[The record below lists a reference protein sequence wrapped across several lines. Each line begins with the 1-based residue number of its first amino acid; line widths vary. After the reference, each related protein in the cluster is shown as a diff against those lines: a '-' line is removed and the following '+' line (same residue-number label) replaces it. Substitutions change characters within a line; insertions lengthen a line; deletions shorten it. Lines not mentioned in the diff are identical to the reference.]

1 MKKILISFMA
11 LALTFGANAQAVSDN
26 AVIPVSV
33 SLTGILRLNVVS
45 GGNIEFVV
53 NTLNQYQNGI
63 KNTQGTD
70 TKFTVSSSTDFD
82 VTLAAEDATFI
93 GADNPANL
101 MPLDNVSFVL
111 QTSGTGQGGT
121 HYTVP
126 AATGGGGSAV
136 TPTHLSNTAINIV
149 KGAAGQ
155 SAGDSKKNAF
165 TIHWSLNNPQESSSG
180 SLLSQNLAP
189 DRYSTNVFLTV
200 VKK

>member
-45 GGNIEFVV
+45 GGNIDFMV
-53 NTLNQYQNGI
+53 NTLSQYSEGI
-63 KNTQGTD
+63 ANSPRYD
-70 TKFTVSSSTDFD
+70 TKFTVSSSTDFN

-93 GADNPANL
+93 GVDNPANL

-126 AATGGGGSAV
+126 AATGGGAV
-136 TPTHLSNTAINIV
+136 TPTYLSNAGTNIV
-149 KGAAGQ
+149 EGIVGQ
-155 SAGDSKKNAF
+155 SAGDSRKNAF
-165 TIHWSLNNPQESSSG
+165 TIHWSLNNPQASTAG
-180 SLLSQNLAP
+180 NLLSQSLAP